1 MSIHEVGSIVPLRF
15 YVEDLNGNPAVADG
29 ANVTITK
36 PDGTQPVIGNPNIT
50 DGNHDFD
57 FTEATIP
64 GRYLARF
71 VSTGPDL
78 VLTDVFDVWPTDP
91 RFIISLA
98 DLRDELNVP
107 SGVTVN
113 DDELRLYIAATT
125 WVVESVVGK
134 VLPESV
140 TETFDGGKTAVLL
153 SERAAEITSVTVGG
167 VATTDYV
174 ANFDAGIVYAGS
186 TSSPTS
192 FTYGRQN
199 VVVTY
204 VTGDTAVDPNVI
216 LAARIIAAHQYQ
228 VGQQGRTG
236 RGRQLDDVTVLGSGY
251 AVPTRAL
258 QLLSPS
264 THRRMPGFA

>member
-1 MSIHEVGSIVPLRF
+1 MTTYEIGTTVPLRF
-15 YVEDLNGNPAVADG
+15 TVLNGEGVPTDADDAVL
-29 ANVTITK
+29 TITK
-36 PDGTQPVIGNPNIT
+36 PDGAQPTLGSPIVDNGVY
-50 DGNHDFD
+50 DFD

-64 GRYLARF
+64 GRYSARF
-71 VSTGPDL
+71 ASINPTV
-78 VLTDVFDVWPTDP
+78 VVTDTFDVWPADP

-107 SGVTVN
+107 AGVTVN

-125 WVVESVVGK
+125 WVVESIVGK
-134 VLPESV
+134 VLPETV

-153 SERAAEITSVTVGG
+153 SERASEITSVTVGG
-167 VATTDYV
+167 VATTSYV

-204 VTGDTAVDPNVI
+204 VTGSTSVDPNVI

-236 RGRQLDDVTVLGSGY
+236 RGRAIDETTILGSGY

-258 QLLSPS
+258 QMLEPS
-264 THRRMPGFA
+264 MARRMPGFA